1 MVRAWYY
8 DNSNLDQRCPHLS
21 DPPEFIDLD
30 TLKDTT
36 GVLYFKV
43 GCCPAI
49 KSGADPGF
57 GQGEPSF

>member
-1 MVRAWYY
+1 MRAWYY

-36 GVLYFKV
+36 GVLLFKV
-43 GCCPAI
+43 GCPAI